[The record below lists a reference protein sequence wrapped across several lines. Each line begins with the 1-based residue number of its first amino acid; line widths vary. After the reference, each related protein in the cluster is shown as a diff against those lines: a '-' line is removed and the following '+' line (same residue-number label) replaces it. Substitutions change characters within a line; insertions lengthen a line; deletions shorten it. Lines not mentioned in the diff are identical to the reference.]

1 MRQGRRAILLGYC
14 FCCCHLLA
22 TIVASVLGS
31 HDRGGEPW
39 PNAVPGGLDVP
50 AKGDP
55 GGVKAKDAAGSFR
68 HPPGATEP
76 PAHGGGRT
84 RHRHHHD
91 DDGVGRYRHWTQHQQ
106 NHHHHDTSGRPNA
119 GQGRWGPYFEDQEN
133 ATSVSVPLGGSV
145 HLNCRVGM
153 LHDKTVIWLR
163 RRDDGV
169 SLLTVGDAAYSSDS
183 RVSLRYQYPNNW
195 RLHISPV
202 ERPDEGTY
210 LCQLSTHPPR
220 AIYTNVTVLAP
231 ELKVVDE
238 HGHAVNDRY
247 YKTGS
252 TIELT
257 CRVTNILTPSHVV
270 WTKDDGPLPTKVT
283 TTGISDAT
291 AGESQS
297 QLIVPRATTLDSGV
311 YTCAISVFSFVEVQV
326 HVLNGEKQAAVQ
338 HDSWGGNNGFIHLPS
353 AWLNVLCT
361 IFMNR
366 CLRKTYY
373 FLL

>member
-1 MRQGRRAILLGYC
+1 MRQGGRKAILLGYC
-14 FCCCHLLA
+14 VCCCHLVA

-31 HDRGGEPW
+31 QDRGGEPW
-39 PNAVPGGLDVP
+39 PNAVAGGLDL
-50 AKGDP
+50 AGKGDQ
-55 GGVKAKDAAGSFR
+55 GGVKAKEAPFR
-68 HPPGATEP
+68 SSPTGEP
-76 PAHGGGRT
+76 SGRP

-91 DDGVGRYRHWTQHQQ
+91 DDGSGRHRHRSQHQ
-106 NHHHHDTSGRPNA
+106 HHHHDSSKRPNA
-119 GQGRWGPYFEDQEN
+119 GQGRWGPYFEDPEN

-163 RRDDGV
+163 RREDGV
-169 SLLTVGDAAYSSDS
+169 SLLTVGDATYSSDS

-202 ERPDEGTY
+202 EKPDEGTY

-270 WTKDDGPLPTKVT
+270 WTKDDGPLPAKVT
-283 TTGISDAT
+283 TTGISDVT
-291 AGESQS
+291 AGETQS

-338 HDSWGGNNGFIHLPS
+338 HDSWGGSSGFVEPPPP
-353 AWLNVLCT
+353 WLNLLCT
-361 IFMNR
+361 ILTNGY
-366 CLRKTYY
+366 LRKLYHS
-373 FLL
+373 LL